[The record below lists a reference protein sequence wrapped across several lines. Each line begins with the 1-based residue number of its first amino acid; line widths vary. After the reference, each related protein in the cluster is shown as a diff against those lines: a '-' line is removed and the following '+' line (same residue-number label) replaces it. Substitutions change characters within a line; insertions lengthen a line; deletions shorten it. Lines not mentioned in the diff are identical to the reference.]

1 MSLLESDLGSGN
13 GRFLAKVPTKMI
25 TEEHTK
31 ESLCLA
37 YVEAVAAKAGVNLAS
52 RRHDYGI
59 DGTFHPVRI
68 IKGRRIESGFPL
80 DYQLKSTIN
89 FQFVE
94 DVVKYD
100 LEAKTFNDLVQ
111 RHQAMGAIPM
121 VLILLCLPPNPSEW
135 LSLDEQKLELRHCCY
150 WKMLQGTETTNTST
164 VRIEIPRQQ
173 RFDPSSLT
181 SLLHQCE
188 EGTQI

>member
-1 MSLLESDLGSGN
+1 
-13 GRFLAKVPTKMI
+13 MI

-68 IKGRRIESGFPL
+68 INKRRIESGFPL
-80 DYQLKSTIN
+80 DYQLKSTVN
-89 FQFVE
+89 VELTE

-100 LEAKTFNDLVQ
+100 LKAKTFNDLVR
-111 RHQAMGAIPM
+111 RHQATGSTPM
-121 VLILLCLPPNPSEW
+121 VLIVLCLPPNPSEW
-135 LSLDEQKLELRHCCY
+135 LSLDEQKMELRHCCY
-150 WKMLQGTETTNTST
+150 WTMLQGDETTNTSS
-164 VRIEIPRQQ
+164 VRIEISRQQ
-173 RFDPSSLT
+173 QFDPFSLT
-181 SLLHQCE
+181 TLLHQCA
-188 EGTQI
+188 EGTLL

>member
-1 MSLLESDLGSGN
+1 
-13 GRFLAKVPTKMI
+13 MI

-37 YVEAVAAKAGVNLAS
+37 YVEAVAAKAGVNLAI
-52 RRHDYGI
+52 RQRDYGI
-59 DGTFHPVRI
+59 DGTFRPVQILNR
-68 IKGRRIESGFPL
+68 RRIESGFPL

-89 FQFVE
+89 FQLMD

-111 RHQAMGAIPM
+111 RHQTTGAIPM
-121 VLILLCLPPNPSEW
+121 VLILLCLPQDPSEW
-135 LSLDEQKLELRHCCY
+135 LSMDEQQMELRHCCY
-150 WKMLQGTETTNTST
+150 WKMLRGAETTNTSS
-164 VRIEIPRQQ
+164 VRIEIPREQ

-181 SLLHQCE
+181 RLLHLCE
-188 EGTQI
+188 EGTEI